1 MGCHCLLQV
10 FLLSPIK
17 PITSLSTEIIRRFPL
32 TVGCRVGMK
41 TTDSTSFMQLVGRA
55 LPEIQICLRA
65 SQILIPRHPTNC
77 QQFLRGDTVTGR
89 KRDISQFI
97 YIAVEFCLTSL
108 QYAWS
113 GRFPRRR
120 EWLATPVHLPGESH
134 GQKSLVGYNSLRG
147 GKESDVT
154 RRLTLSLSLYNW
166 KRPSLLVFL
175 LLGGAPLSG
184 TYLQ

>member
-1 MGCHCLLQV
+1 MDCGLQGWHEDH
-10 FLLSPIK
+10 S
-17 PITSLSTEIIRRFPL
+17 
-32 TVGCRVGMK
+32 
-41 TTDSTSFMQLVGRA
+41 STSFMQLVGRA
-55 LPEIQICLRA
+55 LPEIQTCLRA

-77 QQFLRGDTVTGR
+77 EQFLPGNAVTGR

-113 GRFPRRR
+113 GRFPWSR
-120 EWLATPVHLPGESH
+120 ERLATPVYLPGESH
-134 GQKSLVGYNSLRG
+134 GQKRLVGYNSLRG
-147 GKESDVT
+147 CKESDMT
-154 RRLTLSLSLYNW
+154 QRLTLSISLYNW

-175 LLGGAPLSG
+175 LLEGAPLSG